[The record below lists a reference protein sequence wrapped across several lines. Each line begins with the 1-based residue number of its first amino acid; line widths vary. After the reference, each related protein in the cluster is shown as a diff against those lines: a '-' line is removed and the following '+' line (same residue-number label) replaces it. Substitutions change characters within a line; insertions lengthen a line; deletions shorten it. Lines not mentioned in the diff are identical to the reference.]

1 MQVSN
6 AKIPHGVLEDK
17 VRKRRLFRRRLGIRE
32 FLNMPCLLPATVV
45 IALGLL
51 AVATGAGM
59 SVVGYVPGHRNST
72 NVLKANSTACA
83 YIGPVLMAIG
93 IFAMITACVFYCE
106 VLDKYAILVPDKKKA
121 VFTKEELYEFII
133 GEMKKSYAQTLI
145 TAYSKAAEHSRLLD
159 IQSYDRNYTPE
170 YIPYNVSEP
179 LTLEQQID
187 IECEGYTPSPPIPNK
202 RYSIIQAR
210 IQRLKSEDNWLKTS
224 SLPNIRRS
232 LSIKRASRV
241 GVKMTDSKTLSCD
254 YTMDEARL
262 RRKSMM
268 LRTIVQW
275 NSGSSDMFVQKQR
288 RFSSVKALPS
298 YQRDSLEDDSQK
310 ECGSFPL
317 TRLIERRGTFAC
329 GDMRTRRMKFLLLLE
344 ASESQE
350 GFNDS
355 VSADGRH
362 TVAAIRRNSFIP
374 YRTCDKFIAGEERK
388 TIRDRRRSSVNP
400 FSTRHHVN
408 SVAPQPTTRRHSFYP
423 IRRDT
428 QIYID
433 PHEHRRHSFNPMGLS
448 NARKPD
454 FAGKM
459 DGRRGSFNP
468 TSMLEEIRPA
478 HIPQQASG
486 FLQRPSVA
494 INDLPDRPHHSAS
507 DSAVSYLK
515 AEGYQFPYQGFQD
528 DRRIDRRHS
537 FNPVARVDRL
547 REGNQLRVPQITINE
562 NSPERRL
569 LSPSYEICVDERE
582 RRHSF
587 TPPRSGH
594 SHTTS
599 SRSHEKSTP
608 PRISFNLEPSA
619 PSVHLLPQSTQTIS
633 KPTLKPSK
641 PSPDPVRPSSFQQ
654 EMVVFRPLKQ
664 HDSRS
669 DSPSS
674 NISCRGS
681 EHAGSERSMGL
692 SRTASA
698 ISDKP
703 GHTAF
708 ILSPPS
714 PEVAN
719 IAEPPGYFQQSPSY
733 SKNIDSPRTADPRSM
748 MSHAQQLSPRNLT
761 VDISNSGSGSD
772 RKPERKAA
780 SFCYSGGLGKTYYQH
795 LDTPGSTNSGPAAF
809 SFSTSQSTIATIH
822 RSKSASA
829 LPGAEFTRPSS
840 PHSAFSYA
848 RVPKPASPLVTRHKT
863 RTRQHMDKRS
873 S

>member
-1 MQVSN
+1 
-6 AKIPHGVLEDK
+6 
-17 VRKRRLFRRRLGIRE
+17 
-32 FLNMPCLLPATVV
+32 MPCLLPATAVV
-45 IALGLL
+45 TLGLL
-51 AVATGAGM
+51 AVAAGAGM
-59 SVVGYVPGHRNST
+59 SVAGYVPGHSSQNST
-72 NVLKANSTACA
+72 SSVKTNNTVISPDLGHDAQQLAQKACA
-83 YIGPVLMAIG
+83 YVGPVLMAIG

-121 VFTKEELYEFII
+121 VFTREELYEFII

-145 TAYSKAAEHSRLLD
+145 TAYTKAAEQSRLLD
-159 IQSYDRNYTPE
+159 IQTCGREYTPD
-170 YIPYNVSEP
+170 YIPYKITEP

-232 LSIKRASRV
+232 GSVKRAGRPP
-241 GVKMTDSKTLSCD
+241 VKMTDSRTLSCD

-275 NSGSSDMFVQKQR
+275 NSGSSDMFAQRQR

-298 YQRDSLEDDSQK
+298 YHRDSYEDISQK
-310 ECGSFPL
+310 EYGSFPL

-374 YRTCDKFIAGEERK
+374 YTTCDKFIAGEERK

-400 FSTRHHVN
+400 FTTRHRVN
-408 SVAPQPTTRRHSFYP
+408 PVAPQPTTRRHSFYP

-428 QIYID
+428 KIYVD
-433 PHEHRRHSFNPMGLS
+433 PNEHRRHSFNPMGLS
-448 NARKPD
+448 ATLRPE

-459 DGRRGSFNP
+459 DGRRASFNP
-468 TSMLEEIRPA
+468 GSLLEEIRPA
-478 HIPQQASG
+478 NIPQQASG
-486 FLQRPSVA
+486 FLQVPGLDPFIEGRPSLA
-494 INDLPDRPHHSAS
+494 TNDLPDRPHHSGS
-507 DSAVSYLK
+507 DGAVGCLTTESYD
-515 AEGYQFPYQGFQD
+515 FPFQGFQD

-537 FNPVARVDRL
+537 FNPVARAVGT
-547 REGNQLRVPQITINE
+547 REGNQLRVPKITINE
-562 NSPERRL
+562 DSPERRL
-569 LSPSYEICVDERE
+569 LSPAQGFCIDERE

-587 TPPRSGH
+587 TPPSRSGH
-594 SHTTS
+594 SSTTS
-599 SRSHEKSTP
+599 SKSHDKPTP
-608 PRISFNLEPSA
+608 TRISFNLEPSV
-619 PSVHLLPQSTQTIS
+619 PSAHLFPQSAQAAT
-633 KPTLKPSK
+633 KPTLKSSK
-641 PSPDPVRPSSFQQ
+641 PSPEPVRPSSFKQ

-669 DSPSS
+669 GSPSS
-674 NISCRGS
+674 NVSYCGS
-681 EHAGSERSMGL
+681 ENIISEHSMAL
-692 SRTASA
+692 PRTPSFT
-698 ISDKP
+698 SDKP
-703 GHTAF
+703 GHSAF
-708 ILSPPS
+708 TLSPAS
-714 PEVAN
+714 AGAVN
-719 IAEPPGYFQQSPSY
+719 ILLPQGDVQQSPSF
-733 SKNIDSPRTADPRSM
+733 SLHINDSPRMRDYRS
-748 MSHAQQLSPRNLT
+748 AIPQTQPLSPNTLT
-761 VDISNSGSGSD
+761 IDTLLASSGCSSD
-772 RKPERKAA
+772 RKVERKSA
-780 SFCYSGGLGKTYYQH
+780 SFCYTGGLGKAFYQH

-809 SFSTSQSTIATIH
+809 SLSAIHDTSATIH
-822 RSKSASA
+822 RSKSAST
-829 LPGAEFTRPSS
+829 LPSAEFTRPLS

-863 RTRQHMDKRS
+863 KARQHSDKRTS
-873 S
+873 